1 LENFP
6 ANVEALHAAEVK
18 LTEWCFP
25 AMISERAAETR
36 TDLQDVVWKDP
47 ERAGDK
53 LCFRG
58 TRVAVQALI
67 DYLDEGHSVDRFLES
82 FPTVSRAQATRFLHL
97 AATTAGRLTPEEG
110 QRKARDRSPQAR
122 L

>member
-1 LENFP
+1 M
-6 ANVEALHAAEVK
+6 EAK

-47 ERAGDK
+47 ERAGGK

-110 QRKARDRSPQAR
+110 RQRKAEDRSPYAR
-122 L
+122 S